1 MTVSYGRLGWL
12 RLLNKKGSLEMRG
25 PLFCQ
30 ISMSIF
36 AIEVLF
42 ALHKALILSTI
53 SFISHT
59 TKFFSKIE
67 K

>member
-1 MTVSYGRLGWL
+1 
-12 RLLNKKGSLEMRG
+12 MRG
-25 PLFCQ
+25 PLFYQ
-30 ISMSIF
+30 VSMSIF
-36 AIEVLF
+36 VIEVMF

-59 TKFFSKIE
+59 TKFSSKIE